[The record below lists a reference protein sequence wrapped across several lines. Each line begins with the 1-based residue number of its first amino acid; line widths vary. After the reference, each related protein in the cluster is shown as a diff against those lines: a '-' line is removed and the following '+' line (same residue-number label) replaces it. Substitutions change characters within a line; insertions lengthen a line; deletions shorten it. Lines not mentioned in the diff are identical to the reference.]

1 MQHTGQQVS
10 QYTIIDFSSHSAAP
24 QLATLAQYAR
34 RNEFGHPLTSV
45 LFSYSPPRPAHPSNP
60 PAPADTHTRAHI
72 CGRRQVCDCRARGGT
87 LHLAPRRARRQAQR
101 IACSAGQ
108 HGAGDLHRCTV
119 RGKCLECLGKV
130 GLPRDTVDVPRRA
143 YYIAVSWAWYITVL
157 GRWVTASW
165 LREVI
170 RYILCLPCV
179 GFCQPFLTFV
189 YRLLLWLRNIVMAG
203 KHPEPVV
210 EAEKNARVYD
220 DKAELESVKP
230 AAGGLVDYTGSVAKT
245 DPREIALVRKI
256 DWRLMVRIS
265 GLNTGGLLA
274 ASADLRS
281 LRCVQCT
288 SW

>member
-1 MQHTGQQVS
+1 
-10 QYTIIDFSSHSAAP
+10 
-24 QLATLAQYAR
+24 
-34 RNEFGHPLTSV
+34 
-45 LFSYSPPRPAHPSNP
+45 
-60 PAPADTHTRAHI
+60 
-72 CGRRQVCDCRARGGT
+72 
-87 LHLAPRRARRQAQR
+87 
-101 IACSAGQ
+101 
-108 HGAGDLHRCTV
+108 
-119 RGKCLECLGKV
+119 
-130 GLPRDTVDVPRRA
+130 
-143 YYIAVSWAWYITVL
+143 
-157 GRWVTASW
+157 
-165 LREVI
+165 
-170 RYILCLPCV
+170 
-179 GFCQPFLTFV
+179 
-189 YRLLLWLRNIVMAG
+189 MAG